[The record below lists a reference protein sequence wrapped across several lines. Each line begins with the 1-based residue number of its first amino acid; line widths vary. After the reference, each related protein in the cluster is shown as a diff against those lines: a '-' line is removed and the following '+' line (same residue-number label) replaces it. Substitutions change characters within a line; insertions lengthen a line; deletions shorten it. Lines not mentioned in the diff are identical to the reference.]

1 MHSTASKNEI
11 TTTPKENK
19 TTSFM
24 HLKGALSSH
33 ETTSFMHLKVALG
46 SHEEEIGY
54 SGWGK
59 RIYSSQFNTAL
70 HYSPGAQS

>member
-1 MHSTASKNEI
+1 
-11 TTTPKENK
+11 
-19 TTSFM
+19 M